1 MFGSKK
7 GDGININTKLNYD
20 EQKHIEGAYGG
31 SELGLEHRPKVPGV
45 RALLFVGIIVI
56 IAIPIMLSWK
66 ALKMSNTVSIEEE
79 KSQQTVQQ
87 VIPSYTPRISPPIKE
102 EQEVAEELKKPTK
115 TEEEEAQDLS
125 TSLAQ
130 LLQTTIP
137 SQLMR
142 DSEILARQRMLHS
155 GLNNGGSEGSSDSRP
170 ATSND
175 VDSGIL
181 SDRLQ
186 PIRLNRSHAA
196 QLRNRDLLITQGT
209 QIDCVLETKIITT
222 QPGMTICY
230 LTRDVYSTS
239 GRVILLDRGSKVT
252 GFYQSGLQQGQARVF
267 VQWSRVETPS
277 GVIVYLDSPGSGPL
291 GESGL
296 GGWVDR
302 HFWER
307 FSGAIM
313 ISVISDLSEWLTGQ
327 ISQFSLGKKDK
338 EDPKKENPQQE
349 DPRSQ
354 KAQSAEAVI
363 ADVLQNTISIA
374 PTLYKNQGE
383 RINILVARDL
393 DFSDVYS
400 LVTR

>member
-7 GDGININTKLNYD
+7 GDEINIDTKLNNT
-20 EQKHIEGAYGG
+20 EQRHIEGAYGS
-31 SELGLEHRPKVPGV
+31 SELDLERRPKIPGV
-45 RALLFVGIIVI
+45 RALLFVGTIVI
-56 IAIPIMLSWK
+56 IAIPVMLSWK
-66 ALKMSNTVSIEEE
+66 ALKMRNTESVEEE
-79 KSQQTVQQ
+79 KQPQTVQQ
-87 VIPSYTPRISPPIKE
+87 VIPSYTPRIASQIKE
-102 EQEVAEELKKPTK
+102 EPEVAEELKKTTQ
-115 TEEEEAQDLS
+115 TEEEEQDIP

-137 SQLMR
+137 SQLIR

-155 GLNNGGSEGSSDSRP
+155 GLNSGESSSDHSV
-170 ATSND
+170 TSND
-175 VDSGIL
+175 RDSGML

-186 PIRLNRSHAA
+186 PMRLSKSHAA
-196 QLRNRDLLITQGT
+196 QLHNRDLLITQGT
-209 QIDCVLETKIITT
+209 QMDCVLETKLITT
-222 QPGMTICY
+222 QPGMTTCY

-239 GRVILLDRGSKVT
+239 GRVILLDRGSKVI

-267 VQWSRVETPS
+267 IQWSRVETPS
-277 GVIVYLDSPGSGPL
+277 GVIVHLDSPGTGPL
-291 GESGL
+291 GEAGL
-296 GGWVDR
+296 GGWIDS

-313 ISVISDLSEWLTGQ
+313 ISIIGDLGDWVTGQ
-327 ISQFSLGKKDK
+327 ISKFSQERKEKEGKGK
-338 EDPKKENPQQE
+338 ETPQ
-349 DPRSQ
+349 SQ
-354 KAQSAEAVI
+354 SVQNAETI
-363 ADVLQNTISIA
+363 ITDVLQSTINIA